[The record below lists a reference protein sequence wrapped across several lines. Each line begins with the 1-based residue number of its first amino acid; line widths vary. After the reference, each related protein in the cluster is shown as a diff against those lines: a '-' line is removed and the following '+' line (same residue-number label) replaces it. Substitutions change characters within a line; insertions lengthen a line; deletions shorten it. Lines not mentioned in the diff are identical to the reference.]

1 MYVYYVYALLF
12 YIWLVLTLVFI
23 ARSLLCLLVSS
34 LVANMDDVTLTHVT
48 VGLLPHTQML
58 VSSHA
63 HVGPLRWS
71 RDQKYIS

>member
-1 MYVYYVYALLF
+1 MYALLF

-23 ARSLLCLLVSS
+23 ARSLLCLLVSA

-48 VGLLPHTQML
+48 VGSPPHTQML

-63 HVGPLRWS
+63 HVVPLRWS
-71 RDQKYIS
+71 CDQKYIS